1 MSLADTTNSAA
12 AKRFDRWMAWMA
24 SHGRRKGPK
33 HAAPSAV
40 RVGQRWKVCS
50 RGEWLDVTVQ
60 RFDEGLVILRFDQ
73 PSRAGSHEGVTLPH
87 FMLTTPDCYRCQA
100 A

>member
-1 MSLADTTNSAA
+1 MSLVETTPLADY
-12 AKRFDRWMAWMA
+12 FDRWIAWMT
-24 SHGRRKGPK
+24 SRGGPGPK

-40 RVGQRWKVCS
+40 RVGQKWKVCAQ
-50 RGEWLDVTVQ
+50 GEWLDVTVL

-73 PSRAGSHEGVTLPH
+73 PDRAGSREGVTLPH
-87 FMLTTPDCYRCQA
+87 FMLTTPDCYRCEA

>member
-1 MSLADTTNSAA
+1 MSRL
-12 AKRFDRWMAWMA
+12 
-24 SHGRRKGPK
+24 RRRA

-40 RVGQRWKVCS
+40 RVGQKWKVCAQ
-50 RGEWLDVTVQ
+50 GEWLDVTVL

-73 PSRAGSHEGVTLPH
+73 PDRAGSREGVTLPH
-87 FMLTTPDCYRCQA
+87 FMLTTPDCYRCEA

>member
-1 MSLADTTNSAA
+1 MPLG
-12 AKRFDRWMAWMA
+12 
-24 SHGRRKGPK
+24 GRARPK

-40 RVGQRWKVCS
+40 RVGQKWKVCS
-50 RGEWLDVTVQ
+50 QGEWLDVTVS

-73 PSRAGSHEGVTLPH
+73 PERAGSHEGVTLPH